1 MNQVILSVQFIHKNS
16 GFPAFKKSL
25 IGFENTIFMGN
36 LVVELSTDLLFKKK
50 RFKIQKPDRIVY
62 F

>member
-1 MNQVILSVQFIHKNS
+1 MSVSSIHKNT
-16 GFPAFKKSL
+16 GFLPFKKSL